1 MRIFKNTWFD
11 RFAGKENI
19 ADGELMDA
27 ANLLENSQADANLGG
42 GVYKMRIARRGG
54 GKSGGYRAIVFFRSG
69 ERTFFVY
76 CFAKSDRGNIS
87 ENELRNMKKQARSLF
102 SMSDAQIEA
111 ALEEGTLMEIRG
123 ERSSG
128 R

>member
-1 MRIFKNTWFD
+1 MRVFKNTWFD

-19 ADGELMDA
+19 TDDDLRDA
-27 ANLLENSQADANLGG
+27 VNLLENDQADANLGG
-42 GVYKMRIARRGG
+42 GVYKMRIARQGE

-69 ERTFFVY
+69 ERMFYVY
-76 CFAKSDRGNIS
+76 CFAKSDRDNIS
-87 ENELRNMKKQARSLF
+87 EKELRKLRKQAKSLF

-111 ALEEGTLMEIRG
+111 ALEEGTLIEIREEG
-123 ERSSG
+123 SRG